1 MQASLYV
8 CLMLTT
14 NETEAFAERLR
25 RSLDGC
31 GVRQSPTLVANE
43 FNLRYWGRSITPHT
57 ARNWLLGKAI
67 PTQDKLR
74 VLADWLQVSPDE
86 LRFGR
91 SGGAVMAAEASTDP
105 ASLSMADREML
116 SRYLGLDV
124 NDRKT
129 VREVVTALSLA
140 ASLKSK
146 G

>member
-1 MQASLYV
+1 MNTPS
-8 CLMLTT
+8 
-14 NETEAFAERLR
+14 ETEAFATRLKQA
-25 RSLDGC
+25 LEGV
-31 GVRQSPTLVANE
+31 GVRISPTVVANE
-43 FNLRYWGRSITPHT
+43 FNLRHWGRSITPHT

-105 ASLSMADREML
+105 ASLGMADREML

>member
-1 MQASLYV
+1 MRA
-8 CLMLTT
+8 
-14 NETEAFAERLR
+14 
-25 RSLDGC
+25 
-31 GVRQSPTLVANE
+31 SPTIVANE

-57 ARNWLLGKAI
+57 ARNWLLGKSI

-86 LRFGR
+86 LRFGQ
-91 SGGAVMAAEASTDP
+91 SGGAIRAAEATADP
-105 ASLSMADREML
+105 ASLSMADREMV

-140 ASLKSK
+140 ASHKSK
-146 G
+146 P